1 MTHVKAFVV
10 SYTNSFIS
18 YTHPKQFNF
27 KLNLSIQNTHS
38 PFFLE
43 MTIFYSLIYS
53 FIVICIHIH
62 LLHYRCT
69 WKGMR
74 YGSGICTAHL
84 KRNRRLTL
92 DWKTSTDLNVSC
104 EGNLVKT
111 FQRKNICVVC
121 SQWGGKNEH
130 QTPTILKCSF
140 LFFLM
145 VM

>member
-10 SYTNSFIS
+10 SSLTHTLNNSIASSIS
-18 YTHPKQFNF
+18 QFKTLILHSFF
-27 KLNLSIQNTHS
+27 KLL
-38 PFFLE
+38 FFN
-43 MTIFYSLIYS
+43 SLIYS
-53 FIVICIHIH
+53 FIVTCIHIH

-104 EGNLVKT
+104 EENLVKT
-111 FQRKNICVVC
+111 FQRKNICEVC
-121 SQWGGKNEH
+121 SQWGGKKWTSNSNNS
-130 QTPTILKCSF
+130 KM
-140 LFFLM
+140 LFFVLPL